1 MVLINLQGVCGMV
14 EELIENKIYIVLSQ
28 TGTVLSR
35 ILKLL
40 TKAEYNHVSIGLTKD
55 LTNMYSFGRKNP
67 YNPFWGGFVL
77 ESKNFGT
84 FKRFTNTKILVI
96 SLDINSQK
104 HKDIND
110 QLNNMLLNNKF
121 RYNYLGLCLAIF
133 KINIKRKN
141 YFYCSE
147 FIKEI
152 LVKYDIDGKEA
163 IENID
168 IPKPID
174 FLKIPNTDTV
184 YIGKLKNYN

>member
-1 MVLINLQGVCGMV
+1 MV
-14 EELIENKIYIVLSQ
+14 EESAENKIYIVISQ
-28 TGTVLSR
+28 TGTILSR
-35 ILKLL
+35 LLKLI

-55 LTNMYSFGRKNP
+55 LQYMYSFGRKNP

-84 FKRFTNTKILVI
+84 FKRFSNTKIQVI
-96 SLDINSQK
+96 SVGINPQRY
-104 HKDIND
+104 
-110 QLNNMLLNNKF
+110 QELNNRLKYMLLNNNEF
-121 RYNYLGLCLAIF
+121 RYNYLGLYLAIF
-133 KINIKRKN
+133 KINFKRKN
-141 YFYCSE
+141 RFYCSE

-152 LVKYDIDGKEA
+152 LLEYDIDGKES

-184 YIGKLKNYN
+184 YIGKLKDYT